1 MISLEDI
8 RFAYPH
14 QAPIFEGF
22 SWRVEQGEV
31 WSILGPSGCGKSTL
45 LLLLAGLQHPQQGT
59 ISAQGEPLTRPRPN
73 TALVLQDYGL
83 LPWATLRDNVTLGLR
98 IRRLYGPDGRHAPRT
113 RPLDTATVERR
124 GTQWLQR
131 LDIED
136 VADQRPSQVSGGQRQ
151 RAAIARALVLE
162 PDLLL
167 MDEPFAA
174 LDAPTRESLQTL
186 TLDLAAE
193 ARLTVILVT
202 HSIEEAAFIGQNVLL
217 LRHPPNRIPGAIANP
232 HPTAAFRRSAAYHT
246 MCGRLR
252 QELDKALHPS
262 PIAEGMH

>member
-1 MISLEDI
+1 MIALEDV

-14 QAPIFEGF
+14 QAPIFESF

-31 WSILGPSGCGKSTL
+31 WSTLGPSGCGKSTL
-45 LLLLAGLQHPQQGT
+45 LLLLSGLQHPQRGAITVQ
-59 ISAQGEPLTRPRPN
+59 SSPLTRPRPN
-73 TALVLQDYGL
+73 TALVLQEYGL

-113 RPLDTATVERR
+113 PRLDTSTIEQRSE
-124 GTQWLQR
+124 QWLQR
-131 LDIED
+131 LDIAD
-136 VADQRPSQVSGGQRQ
+136 VADQKPTQVSGGQRQ

-174 LDAPTRESLQTL
+174 LDAPTRESLQSL

-193 ARLTVILVT
+193 AHLTVVLVT
-202 HSIEEAAFIGQNVLL
+202 HSIEEAAFIGQKVLL
-217 LRHPPNRIPGAIANP
+217 LSHPPNCSPHTIANP
-232 HPTAAFRRSAAYHT
+232 HQTADYRRSTAYHT
-246 MCGRLR
+246 MCSRLR
-252 QELDKALHPS
+252 QELDGARTPS
-262 PIAEGMH
+262 AIAEGTR